1 MNNLSL
7 LMDLKHINAVRL
19 SEMTGVA
26 PSTIRRLMEGN
37 NIATAFKETQNK
49 LATALGVT
57 VYDLVEGS
65 ESMKNLLLRTE
76 IEKATEHLAW
86 LMRKTSGEQLYLS
99 VTIFTRD
106 KESKM
111 EQDPEGVPDYYS
123 FRVNV
128 FNEDFEPDF
137 PLMSESQRIYY
148 SADDFGIREVIPF
161 YE

>member
-37 NIATAFKETQNK
+37 NIATAFKETQKK
-49 LATALGVT
+49 LADALGVT

-65 ESMKNLLLRTE
+65 ESMKNLLLRSE
-76 IEKATEHLAW
+76 IEKTTEHLAW
-86 LMRKTSGEQLYLS
+86 LMRRTSGEQLYLS

-106 KESKM
+106 NESKM
-111 EQDPEGVPDYYS
+111 EKDPEGVPDYYT

-128 FNEDFEPDF
+128 FNEDFEPDL

-148 SADDFGIREVIPF
+148 SEDDFGIREVIPF
-161 YE
+161 YK